1 LTCLKTSIR
10 QMSKSLTE
18 KINIFITVDL
28 QTINGY
34 FNAHDPSPLYKK
46 QINQK
51 FENYIFNAV
60 ETAKRYSAI
69 FYKLNCPGAINKQ
82 YAEPLMYA
90 IKRHFSIKREIRKDE
105 FKKFKHRNFVLL
117 AVSGAIVIMCQALL
131 PLFIPENASGVYEGI
146 KNCLDVFSWVIL
158 WKPIYELL
166 FSWNPY
172 LKDILLLNKLATS
185 EVIIVENKKNNEF
198 EQQKSYIQK
207 EVEVS
212 DSLTYESLLS
222 N

>member
-1 LTCLKTSIR
+1 
-10 QMSKSLTE
+10 MSNTLTE

-51 FENYIFNAV
+51 FEKYILNAV
-60 ETAKRYSAI
+60 SSAKRYSAI
-69 FYKLNCPGAINKQ
+69 FYKLNCLGAVNKQ

-90 IKRHFSIKREIRKDE
+90 VQRHFAIKKAIRESE
-105 FKKFKHRNFVLL
+105 FRKFKRRNLALL
-117 AVSGAIVIMCQALL
+117 AISGVTVIVCEAFL
-131 PLFIPENASGVYEGI
+131 PLLISNVGSIYNGL

-158 WKPIYELL
+158 WRPIYELL
-166 FSWNPY
+166 FAWNSY
-172 LKDILLLNKLATS
+172 LKDILLLKKLATS
-185 EVIIVENKKNNEF
+185 EVIILEDKKNNEF
-198 EQQKSYIQK
+198 EQQSKLNAK
-207 EVEVS
+207 DEVEVS
-212 DSLTYESLLS
+212 SYTFESLFS

>member
-1 LTCLKTSIR
+1 
-10 QMSKSLTE
+10 MSQSFTE
-18 KINIFITVDL
+18 KINIYISVDV
-28 QTINGY
+28 QTINSY

-51 FENYIFNAV
+51 FETYILNAV
-60 ETAKRYSAI
+60 STAKRYSAI
-69 FYKLNCPGAINKQ
+69 FYKLNCTGSVNKQ

-90 IKRHFSIKREIRKDE
+90 IQRHFAIKKAIRETE
-105 FKKFKHRNFVLL
+105 FKKFKERNLTLL
-117 AVSGAIVIMCQALL
+117 AISAVTVILCEAFL
-131 PLFIPENASGVYEGI
+131 PLLISNIGNIYNGL

-166 FSWNPY
+166 FGWNPH

-185 EVIIVENKKNNEF
+185 ESIILDDKKTNEF
-198 EQQKSYIQK
+198 EQQSKYTNDEI
-207 EVEVS
+207 EVS
-212 DSLTYESLLS
+212 KSLTFESLLS